1 MVDTMTRLR
10 ALLRTARP
18 SRNAP
23 RPAAGPVPDGLSRAG
38 GRVPGGPGSDGP
50 GPGDFGPDGLIP
62 DGLVPD
68 GLVPDDEVLL
78 DAPDDRLSP
87 ALVAAGRGEYGPA
100 AALLAATREAAAWE
114 DRDGYVRRLAL
125 FARSRGEWFD
135 DWCAADPDS
144 PDAALVGAQLAVDR
158 GWVSPARAELLRR
171 ASPLVTAV
179 AESGGGDPVPWRIA
193 LDHARG
199 VRAGHTEFERLWVE
213 AVRRSPHHYGC
224 HVAALRYLAS
234 ACDARGGSG
243 PACHREC
250 FDFAERAAQDA
261 LPGSLVQA
269 LPVRAAHAYLAARG
283 GAAVSRSRL
292 DAAADRAVALS
303 AGYAPADPWPAEVRN
318 LLAHVLV
325 RLYRWDDALEQLRLI
340 GPYAT
345 SFPWERD
352 GDDPLARFL
361 RVRDGVRLRAAHG
374 RAPHAGG
381 PRPARPPGASD
392 PYPPGDRTGRSRP

>member
-1 MVDTMTRLR
+1 MVGTMLRLR
-10 ALLRTARP
+10 ALLRSARP

-23 RPAAGPVPDGLSRAG
+23 GPAGPVPHGFVPNEPVQGGLRHDGL
-38 GRVPGGPGSDGP
+38 V
-50 GPGDFGPDGLIP
+50 PDGLLP
-62 DGLVPD
+62 DGLLPD

-87 ALVAAGRGEYGPA
+87 ALAAAGRGEYGPA
-100 AALLAATREAAAWE
+100 AALLAGTREAAAWE

-135 DWCAADPDS
+135 AWCAAAPDS
-144 PDAALVGAQLAVDR
+144 PDALLVGAQLAVDR
-158 GWVSPARAELLRR
+158 DWASPARAELLRR
-171 ASPLVTAV
+171 ATPLLTAVTAD
-179 AESGGGDPVPWRIA
+179 GGGDPVPWRIA

-199 VRAGHTEFERLWVE
+199 ARTGHAEFERLWVE

-224 HVAALRYLAS
+224 HVAALRYLSGACGAGGAS
-234 ACDARGGSG
+234 RSE
-243 PACHREC
+243 CHREC

-283 GAAVSRSRL
+283 GPAVARGRL

-318 LLAHVLV
+318 LLVHVLV
-325 RLYRWDDALEQLRLI
+325 RLHRWEDALEQLRLI

-345 SFPWERD
+345 SFPWDRED
-352 GDDPLARFL
+352 EDPLARFL
-361 RVRDGVRLRAAHG
+361 HVRAGVRLRVASG
-374 RAPHAGG
+374 RPPYAGG
-381 PRPARPPGASD
+381 PRPTRPPGATD
-392 PYPPGDRTGRSRP
+392 PCPPGDRTGRSRPRDH